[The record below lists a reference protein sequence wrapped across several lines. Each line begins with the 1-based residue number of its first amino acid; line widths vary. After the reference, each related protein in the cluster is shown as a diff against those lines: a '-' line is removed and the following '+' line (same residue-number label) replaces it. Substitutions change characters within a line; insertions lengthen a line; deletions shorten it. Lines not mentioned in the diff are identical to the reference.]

1 MFTPFDDFKDGD
13 LIRRIAALRRI
24 RTGRPMGY
32 PRYSGEITLMLA
44 ELMARGVEL
53 DEKGNR
59 LFMRVEPRPVQ
70 APFFGATLEPVNSV
84 LGAFRCVTVRSSS
97 L

>member
-1 MFTPFDDFKDGD
+1 MFNPFADLTDGD
-13 LIRRIAALRRI
+13 LIRRIAVLRRL
-24 RTGRPMGY
+24 RTGRPIGY

-59 LFMRVEPRPVQ
+59 LFIVVEPRPSTN
-70 APFFGATLEPVNSV
+70 PFL
-84 LGAFRCVTVRSSS
+84 
-97 L
+97 

>member
-1 MFTPFDDFKDGD
+1 MFTPFDDFTDGD

-24 RTGRPMGY
+24 RSGRPMGY

-53 DEKGNR
+53 DEKGNQ
-59 LFMRVEPRPVQ
+59 LFITVEPPPRSKPV
-70 APFFGATLEPVNSV
+70 FRNRFG
-84 LGAFRCVTVRSSS
+84 SSHAAS
-97 L
+97 G

>member
-1 MFTPFDDFKDGD
+1 MFTPFADLTDGD
-13 LIRRIAALRRI
+13 LIRRIASLRRI

-59 LFMRVEPRPVQ
+59 LFTNPSPRETCTNCYHLACHFVH
-70 APFFGATLEPVNSV
+70 SS
-84 LGAFRCVTVRSSS
+84 AFRRIVMR
-97 L
+97 

>member
-1 MFTPFDDFKDGD
+1 MRFGPHFGILGSMFTPFADLTDGD

-44 ELMARGVEL
+44 ELIARGVEL

-59 LFMRVEPRPVQ
+59 LFIIEPTP
-70 APFFGATLEPVNSV
+70 AYEPSFFGSHF
-84 LGAFRCVTVRSSS
+84 GAS
-97 L
+97 

>member
-1 MFTPFDDFKDGD
+1 MDMFTPFADLTDGD
-13 LIRRIAALRRI
+13 LIRRIAALRRL
-24 RTGRPMGY
+24 RTGKPMGY

-59 LFMRVEPRPVQ
+59 LFIVAEPRRH
-70 APFFGATLEPVNSV
+70 EP
-84 LGAFRCVTVRSSS
+84 LIF

>member
-1 MFTPFDDFKDGD
+1 MFTPFADLTDGD

-32 PRYSGEITLMLA
+32 PRYSGEITLMLV

-53 DEKGNR
+53 DENGNR
-59 LFMRVEPRPVQ
+59 SFAMVELRPSSARKF
-70 APFFGATLEPVNSV
+70 APEANG
-84 LGAFRCVTVRSSS
+84 
-97 L
+97 